1 VKWVKKFLNF
11 FFPESC
17 KICQKPLENDDIFVC
32 AECFQ
37 KLPFMKIYCKR
48 CGNPLEES
56 LINYLPNRPITY
68 CSYCETKKLYF
79 DEAFV
84 AFAYKP
90 PISEWIKEV
99 KFGKDF
105 SLGYKLGILLRKT
118 LKDQIPKVDLI
129 IPLPLSLKRLRERGF
144 NQSFLLTWGFL
155 EKKPSHKFLKRII
168 HTKVQTELSQKERWE
183 NVKNAFL
190 ATNEVKEKS
199 VLIIDDVMTTGATLN
214 EASKALKNK
223 GANKVYV
230 MVLARSTL

>member
-1 VKWVKKFLNF
+1 MKWVKKFLNF

-17 KICQKPLENDDIFVC
+17 KICQKTLENNDILVC

-37 KLPFMKIYCKR
+37 KLPFIKIYCKR

-105 SLGYKLGILLRKT
+105 SLGYKLGILLRKA
-118 LKDQIPKVDLI
+118 LKDQIPEVDLI

-155 EKKPSHKFLKRII
+155 EKKPSHKFLKRIL

>member
-1 VKWVKKFLNF
+1 MKWVKKLLNF
-11 FFPESC
+11 FFPENC
-17 KICQKPLENDDIFVC
+17 KVCQKTLGNNDVLVC
-32 AECFQ
+32 SECFQ
-37 KLPFMKIYCKR
+37 KLPFIKIYCRR

-56 LINYLPNRPITY
+56 LTNYLPNKAISY

-90 PISEWIKEV
+90 PISEWIKEL
-99 KFGKDF
+99 KFGGNF
-105 SLGYKLGILLRKT
+105 SLGYKLGILLKKV
-118 LKDQIPKVDLI
+118 LKDQIPEVDLI

-155 EKKPSHKFLKRII
+155 EKKPSDKFLKRIL

-190 ATNEVKEKS
+190 ATSEVKEKS
-199 VLIIDDVMTTGATLN
+199 ILVIDDVMTTGATLN

-230 MVLARSTL
+230 MVLARSIL